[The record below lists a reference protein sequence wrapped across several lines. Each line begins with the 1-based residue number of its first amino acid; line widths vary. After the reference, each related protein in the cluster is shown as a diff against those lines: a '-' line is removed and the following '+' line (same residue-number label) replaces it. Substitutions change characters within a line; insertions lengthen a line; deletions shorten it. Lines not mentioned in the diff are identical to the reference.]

1 MNTTCTADLK
11 SLTGDELAER
21 FAATDDTEV
30 IVAIIAEMDRRE
42 RKARQTARDAA
53 RWAAVYDEWA
63 VAAHA
68 QYLAAEDICRG
79 NLVNKASLADVT
91 DPFSL
96 WTGSRAWAERCATEE
111 LREFWDANP
120 RLTVSAFREQQ
131 RRDNRDARNAAGL

>member
-11 SLTGDELAER
+11 SLTDDALTERYAAADEA
-21 FAATDDTEV
+21 EV
-30 IVAIIAEMDRRE
+30 IVAIVAEMDRRE
-42 RKARQTARDAA
+42 RKTRQSAKDAA

-131 RRDNRDARNAAGL
+131 RRADREARAAAGL